1 MNVFDLFAKLSLD
14 TSEYDKELGDAE
26 QKASGFGGA
35 FASVGKAVGN
45 GLATVAKVGVAA
57 VGTASAAI
65 GALTTKSVEAYSEY
79 EQLVGGVQKLYGNMG
94 QSLEEYAQAQGQ
106 SVEEA
111 KAKWQELEDAQN
123 LVQENAKNAYRT
135 AGMSMNDYMDTA
147 TSFSAA
153 LINSL
158 GGDTLKAAEQTDVAM
173 RAISDNFNTF
183 GGDIEGVKNAF
194 MGFAKQNYTMLDNLK
209 LGYGGTKQGMEQLI
223 ADANEYAK
231 SIGQTGDLTIDSFS
245 DIVTAIDLVQQKQN
259 IAGTTA
265 REASTTIQGSLGMV
279 SAAWQNMLT
288 GMADGEADMD
298 SLMSNLVD
306 SIAGTTDEAGNH
318 INGLLDNII
327 PVAETAISNIGSMI
341 EKIAPV
347 IGEKVP
353 EILGDLVPS
362 LVSAGA
368 SLIGS
373 IAKGISDNVLSLTW
387 AVGDAIESLLTG
399 LEEGTSGADSTLLS
413 VLDDI
418 IGGIFENYDF
428 LGQGARIISNIVQGF
443 ANSEALEDIG
453 YYVEIFVNTLTKAIS
468 ENLPAI
474 LDAGATIISKLLD
487 GFTYSLPNMIDSVL
501 TMLDTLVAKL
511 QDPSSLKKLV
521 ESGVKFIVTLGN
533 GLIKAIPRLV
543 KMIPQVI
550 SGIVSAITD
559 NLPVVMDGVME
570 LVNGIVTELP
580 NLILAIGEALPEII
594 KMLADYLVTNLPIL
608 INGIVTM
615 IDMIA
620 QNLPDIID
628 AIVTILPDLIG
639 AIVDAMIACL
649 PVFIQGT
656 ITLVT
661 ALAERL
667 PEICMAL
674 IEAIPQIIAAILV
687 AFEPVVDGIGK
698 VFGDAWANIQDVFS
712 KVPDW
717 FKGKFDEAKNGIKEV
732 FDKTKDNFQ
741 KAWEAIKTVFATVGT
756 WFKAKF
762 ETAVSNIKKSFE
774 TIGSFFEGIWTT
786 IKEAFHIDDAIQWGK
801 DMIAN
806 FVDGIKKGWGDLKD
820 GLGKLGQQISDFIG
834 FSEPKEGPLS
844 NFHTYAPDMLK
855 LFADGV
861 NDNANIVT
869 DAVAN
874 AFDFSD
880 LATAPTMEYN
890 KTRGGYATDGGAM
903 MQKVVDLLQEIVNRG
918 VDVELAYDPD
928 GIFRVVERQNKLYTA
943 TSGYNRLSMT
953 EV

>member
-1 MNVFDLFAKLSLD
+1 MDVFDLFAKLSLD
-14 TSEYDKELGDAE
+14 TSNYDKELGNAE
-26 QKASGFGGA
+26 QKASGFGEA
-35 FASVGKAVGN
+35 FGSVGKAVGN

-65 GALTTKSVEAYSEY
+65 GAFATKSVEAYSEY

-94 QSLEEYAQAQGQ
+94 QSLEEYAAAQGQ
-106 SVEEA
+106 SVDEA
-111 KAKWQELEDAQN
+111 RAKWQELEDAQN

-209 LGYGGTKQGMEQLI
+209 LGYGGTKEGMEQLI
-223 ADANEYAK
+223 ADANEYAE

-279 SAAWQNMLT
+279 KSAWENLLT
-288 GMADGEADMD
+288 GMADGNADMD
-298 SLMSNLVD
+298 AIMGNLVD

-327 PVAETAISNIGSMI
+327 PVAETALSNIGSLI
-341 EKIAPV
+341 EKIAPI
-347 IGEKVP
+347 IGEKLP
-353 EILGDLVPS
+353 EILGNIAPS
-362 LVSAGA
+362 LISAGA
-368 SLIGS
+368 SLVGS
-373 IAKGISDNVLSLTW
+373 IVKGIT
-387 AVGDAIESLLTG
+387 
-399 LEEGTSGADSTLLS
+399 
-413 VLDDI
+413 
-418 IGGIFENYDF
+418 
-428 LGQGARIISNIVQGF
+428 
-443 ANSEALEDIG
+443 
-453 YYVEIFVNTLTKAIS
+453 
-468 ENLPAI
+468 ENLPALIESLQSILSDVLSSIKMDDVDGLFDSILGLI
-474 LDAGATIISKLLD
+474 LDIADKLPDAATVLIDAALDLIDRIIKKLSDTSTLSKLISA
-487 GFTYSLPNMIDSVL
+487 GVN
-501 TMLDTLVAKL
+501 LVV
-511 QDPSSLKKLV
+511 S
-521 ESGVKFIVTLGN
+521 LGN

-543 KMIPQVI
+543 KMIPQLI
-550 SGIVSAITD
+550 SGIVSTITD

-580 NLILAIGEALPEII
+580 NLILSIGEALPEII

-649 PVFIQGT
+649 PVLIQGT
-656 ITLVT
+656 VTLVT
-661 ALAERL
+661 ALAEHL

-712 KVPDW
+712 KVPEW
-717 FKGKFDEAKNGIKEV
+717 FKGKFDEAKNSIKEV
-732 FDKTKDNFQ
+732 FDKTKDNFS

-855 LFADGV
+855 LFAEGV
-861 NDNANIVT
+861 TDNANIVT

-880 LATAPTMEYN
+880 LATAPAMEYN
-890 KTRGGYATDGGAM
+890 QTRGGYGTDGGAM

>member
-1 MNVFDLFAKLSLD
+1 MDVFDLFAKLSLD
-14 TSEYDKELGDAE
+14 TSEYDKGLTGAE
-26 QKASGFGGA
+26 TKASDFGTK
-35 FASVGKAVGN
+35 FASAGKAIGA
-45 GLATVAKVGVAA
+45 GFATVAKVGVAA
-57 VGTASAAI
+57 VGAATAVTGAFVSGAKEAASYGDNIDKMSQKLGMSA
-65 GALTTKSVEAYSEY
+65 EAY
-79 EQLVGGVQKLYGNMG
+79 
-94 QSLEEYAQAQGQ
+94 
-106 SVEEA
+106 
-111 KAKWQELEDAQN
+111 QEWDAVMQHSGTTIESM
-123 LVQENAKNAYRT
+123 QR
-135 AGMSMNDYMDTA
+135 GMT
-147 TSFSAA
+147 
-153 LINSL
+153 
-158 GGDTLKAAEQTDVAM
+158 TLAKAAETDSDAFKQLG
-173 RAISDNFNTF
+173 ISQEELAGLSQEELFAKT
-183 GGDIEGVKNAF
+183 IEG
-194 MGFAKQNYTMLDNLK
+194 L
-209 LGYGGTKQGMEQLI
+209 QGMEAGTERTVLAQKLLGGSAKELGALLNTSAEETQAMRDRVHELGGVMSDEAVKASAKFQDNLQDLQTAISGIQRGLTSELLPSLNLIMEGFTALLVGEEGGTEKFSEGFSAMLEKVGDISGRVVDILKEIVPSIASALGESLPEVVSFGVDLLTSIVNGIANNIDGALDMIINLVGIIFDGVSNALPSLLDTLISKIPDIIVSI
-223 ADANEYAK
+223 ADAITAALPV
-231 SIGQTGDLTIDSFS
+231 IIDSALAIIDGLS
-245 DIVTAIDLVQQKQN
+245 QKLTEPSGIKKIITAGVNLIV
-259 IAGTTA
+259 
-265 REASTTIQGSLGMV
+265 S
-279 SAAWQNMLT
+279 
-288 GMADGEADMD
+288 
-298 SLMSNLVD
+298 
-306 SIAGTTDEAGNH
+306 
-318 INGLLDNII
+318 
-327 PVAETAISNIGSMI
+327 
-341 EKIAPV
+341 
-347 IGEKVP
+347 
-353 EILGDLVPS
+353 
-362 LVSAGA
+362 
-368 SLIGS
+368 
-373 IAKGISDNVLSLTW
+373 
-387 AVGDAIESLLTG
+387 
-399 LEEGTSGADSTLLS
+399 
-413 VLDDI
+413 
-418 IGGIFENYDF
+418 
-428 LGQGARIISNIVQGF
+428 
-443 ANSEALEDIG
+443 
-453 YYVEIFVNTLTKAIS
+453 
-468 ENLPAI
+468 
-474 LDAGATIISKLLD
+474 
-487 GFTYSLPNMIDSVL
+487 
-501 TMLDTLVAKL
+501 
-511 QDPSSLKKLV
+511 
-521 ESGVKFIVTLGN
+521 LGN
-533 GLIKAIPRLV
+533 GIIKAIPRLV

-559 NLPVVMDGVME
+559 NLPTVLDGVIS

-580 NLILAIGEALPEII
+580 NLILAIGEALPELIQ
-594 KMLADYLVTNLPIL
+594 MLADYLVTNLPIL

-628 AIVTILPDLIG
+628 AIITILPDLIG

-656 ITLVT
+656 VTLVT

-717 FKGKFDEAKNGIKEV
+717 FKGKFDEAKNSIKEV

-774 TIGSFFEGIWTT
+774 TIGSFFENIWTT

-855 LFADGV
+855 LFAEGV

-890 KTRGGYATDGGAM
+890 QTRGGYSTDGGAM